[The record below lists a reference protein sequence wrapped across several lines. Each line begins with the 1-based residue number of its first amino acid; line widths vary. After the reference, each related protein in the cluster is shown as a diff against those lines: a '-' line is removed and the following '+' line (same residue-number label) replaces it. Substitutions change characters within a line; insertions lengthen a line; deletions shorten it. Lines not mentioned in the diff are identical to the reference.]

1 VCGACGCPIKKKAK
15 SLEETCPENMWN
27 PVYYEEGMSGD
38 FFISLEE
45 VPALLQEPLREYTL
59 KNTNENALFP
69 SYDTWKAFLKELE
82 KQL

>member
-1 VCGACGCPIKKKAK
+1 
-15 SLEETCPENMWN
+15 MWN